1 MDLALFCTPVY
12 RRYCTKPTASYIG
25 CGGHELAKDPYK
37 LLGVSKSASEAE
49 IRKAYR
55 ALAKKLHP
63 DVNPGDDKKAEQFK
77 EVTAAYTLLTDK
89 NLRAQYD
96 SGKVNASGQ
105 AQNPFGGGGSPFG
118 RDPFG
123 GAGGQDDM
131 ADLFSSLFGMN
142 MGSQTGGPRRRG
154 YGAPP
159 PPPKKGADVRYKLTL
174 SFLEAVKGGKKRIK
188 AGGESLNVT
197 IPEGVIDG
205 AVLRLRGKGR
215 AGSHGGRTGDAKVEI
230 TVKTHK
236 YFARDGKHLRL
247 TLPITLQEALL
258 GAKVKIPTPS
268 GTLSLNIPAGTN
280 SGKTLRLKGK
290 GVSGGDLLVTPQ
302 IVLSV
307 PDDAALISWAEAHQ
321 SDFDPREA
329 LRD

>member
-1 MDLALFCTPVY
+1 M
-12 RRYCTKPTASYIG
+12 
-25 CGGHELAKDPYK
+25 AKDPYK
-37 LLGVSKSASEAE
+37 LLGVKKSASEAE

-63 DVNPGDDKKAEQFK
+63 DVNPGDAKKAEQFK

-105 AQNPFGGGGSPFG
+105 AQNPFAGGGSPFG

-123 GAGGQDDM
+123 GGGFKQAGFGGQGFGNFGGGQDDM

-142 MGSQTGGPRRRG
+142 MGAQTGGPRRRG
-154 YGAPP
+154 YNAPP
-159 PPPKKGADVRYKLTL
+159 PPPKKGTDVRYKITLT
-174 SFLEAVKGGKKRIK
+174 FLEAVKGGKKRIK

-215 AGSHGGRTGDAKVEI
+215 AGRNGGRTGDAKVEI
-230 TVKTHK
+230 TVKQHK

-247 TLPITLQEALL
+247 TLPITLKEALL
-258 GAKVKIPTPS
+258 GAKVKIPAPS

-302 IVLSV
+302 IVLSD
-307 PDDAALISWAEAHQ
+307 PSDAALKDWAEDHQ
-321 SDFDPREA
+321 SDFDPREV
-329 LRD
+329 LQD

>member
-1 MDLALFCTPVY
+1 M
-12 RRYCTKPTASYIG
+12 
-25 CGGHELAKDPYK
+25 AKDPYK
-37 LLGVSKSASEAE
+37 LLGVSKSASEAD

-63 DVNPGDDKKAEQFK
+63 DVNPGDAKKADQFK

-96 SGKVNASGQ
+96 SGQVDASGQ
-105 AQNPFGGGGSPFG
+105 AQNPFGGGSPFG
-118 RDPFG
+118 RGGFKQAAYGGGGFG
-123 GAGGQDDM
+123 SAGGQDDM

-142 MGSQTGGPRRRG
+142 MGAQTGGPRRRG
-154 YGAPP
+154 YSPP
-159 PPPKKGADVRYKLTL
+159 PPLPKKGADVRYKLTL
-174 SFLEAVKGGKKRIK
+174 TFLEAVQGGKKRIK

-197 IPEGVIDG
+197 IPEGVVDG

-230 TVKTHK
+230 TIKPHK
-236 YFARDGKHLRL
+236 YFSRDGQNLRL

-258 GAKVKIPTPS
+258 GAKVKIPAPS

-290 GVSGGDLLVTPQ
+290 GVAGGDLLVTPQ
-302 IVLSV
+302 IMLSD
-307 PDDAALISWAEAHQ
+307 PKDATLKKWAKSNP
-321 SDFDPREA
+321 SDSDPREE
-329 LRD
+329 LSN